1 MQEGRTTHHW
11 KEKAMSQQILEQPD
25 TLPNIGQNMAV
36 AIYPTHQ
43 EAETAVKK
51 LQNSGFDMR
60 KLSIVGKDYQTEQHV
75 VGFYNMGDRM
85 KAWGKLGAFW
95 GGMWGLLFGAAFFVI
110 PGVGPVLMAG
120 PLVAAIVS
128 ALEGAAVVG
137 GLSALGGALVSVG
150 IPRDSALAY
159 ETELEVGKFLLI
171 VHGTQEDISRARA
184 LLELTNHQ
192 GMAAHTA

>member
-1 MQEGRTTHHW
+1 
-11 KEKAMSQQILEQPD
+11 MSQQILEQPD
-25 TLPNIGQNMAV
+25 TMPNISQNMAV

-51 LQNSGFDMR
+51 LQSSGFDMR

-85 KAWGKLGAFW
+85 KAWGRLGAFW
-95 GGMWGLLFGAAFFVI
+95 GGMWGLLFGAAFFLI
-110 PGVGPVLMAG
+110 PGIGPVLMAG

-150 IPRDSALAY
+150 IPRDSAVAY

-192 GMAAHTA
+192 GMAEHTA